1 MASLTSSAFKFP
13 HKNKYLADNLPNAN
27 GNITINLNSVV
38 FEYNIQMCEIKYSGT
53 VLNALPNF
61 ELYVTTIDFF
71 DLTELR
77 NVIGPLNFIKLDQ
90 VYNFV
95 GKRQNKP
102 QSTKSPVPFLPFY
115 DRYTGTIYYSNEPI
129 EQLIE
134 RMDHALTSLHVQF
147 TRQNY
152 CYYIQGSKIESEI
165 NIHLTDEE
173 DGFIIEFRDL
183 ERREFNIAMWNFK
196 NKWAVLMNFIKEE
209 IPYPYFVPSFAPII
223 DQSTINQS
231 TINQST
237 INQST
242 IILPPFDEF
251 PSPVFL

>member
-1 MASLTSSAFKFP
+1 MASISSASTSFKFP
-13 HKNKYLADNLPNAN
+13 HKNKYLAENFPNAN

-38 FEYNIQMCEIKYSGT
+38 FEYNIQMCEISYSGT
-53 VLNALPNF
+53 VINALPNF

-77 NVIGPLNFIKLDQ
+77 KLIGPLNYIKLDQ

-115 DRYTGTIYYSNEPI
+115 DNYTGTIYYSNEPI
-129 EQLIE
+129 ENIIE
-134 RMDHALTSLHVQF
+134 RMNHALTSLHVQF
-147 TRQNY
+147 TRNNY
-152 CYYIQGSKIESEI
+152 CYDIQGSKIESEI
-165 NIHLTDEE
+165 NIYLTDEE

-183 ERREFNIAMWNFK
+183 ERREFNIEMWNFK

-209 IPYPYFVPSFAPII
+209 IPYPYFVPSFAPITTNAI
-223 DQSTINQS
+223 QELTNV
-231 TINQST
+231 
-237 INQST
+237 
-242 IILPPFDEF
+242 LPPFVEF
-251 PSPVFL
+251 PSSEFPSSL

>member
-1 MASLTSSAFKFP
+1 MASLSNSSVYKFP
-13 HKNKYLADNLPNAN
+13 HHNKYMAENLPNAN
-27 GNITINLNSVV
+27 KNITINLNSVI
-38 FEYNIQMCEIKYSGT
+38 FEYNIQMCEITYGGT
-53 VLNALPNF
+53 VINAIPNF

-71 DLTELR
+71 DLKELR
-77 NVIGPLNFIKLDQ
+77 RIIGPLNFIKLDQ

-95 GKRQNKP
+95 GKRPNRP

-134 RMDHALTSLHVQF
+134 RMDCALTSLNVKF

-152 CYYIQGSKIESEI
+152 CYYIQGSKIESVI
-165 NIHLTDEE
+165 TIHLTDEE

-209 IPYPYFVPSFAPII
+209 IPYPYIVPSFPPII
-223 DQSTINQS
+223 DPSTINTS
-231 TINQST
+231 TINTST
-237 INQST
+237 IV
-242 IILPPFDEF
+242 LPPFDEF
-251 PSPVFL
+251 PSPLFL